1 MGSTSTC
8 TSWCCCLKDGTSVE
22 VCIGEKEDD
31 PVVGVSDLLIH
42 LASEQMTKKADK
54 VVEGEDLNVL
64 VGSMPG
70 QLRKQMILTVKT
82 IRMLRKKRKE
92 LRQIYFHF

>member
-1 MGSTSTC
+1 
-8 TSWCCCLKDGTSVE
+8 
-22 VCIGEKEDD
+22 
-31 PVVGVSDLLIH
+31 
-42 LASEQMTKKADK
+42 MTKKADK

-64 VGSMPG
+64 VGSMR

>member
-1 MGSTSTC
+1 M
-8 TSWCCCLKDGTSVE
+8 E
-22 VCIGEKEDD
+22 VCIGEDVAD

-64 VGSMPG
+64 VGSMPA
-70 QLRKQMILTVKT
+70 VKKT
-82 IRMLRKKRKE
+82 DDSDSENNQDVKEERKE